1 MDRYVHLQP
10 DDGEVETRELFVT
23 DDLLV
28 KAFAL
33 GPGAELA
40 PHEHPDQTN
49 VFHVLEG
56 ELVVVSGDEEATVS
70 APATV
75 GHERGAPHGA
85 RNETDAPA
93 TFTATMG
100 PMG

>member
-1 MDRYVHLQP
+1 MDRHVDLDP
-10 DDGEVETRELFVT
+10 EAGEVLTRELFVT

-40 PHEHPDQTN
+40 PHEHADQTN

-56 ELVVVSGDEEATVS
+56 DLVVASGGEEAAVS
-70 APATV
+70 APAVV
-75 GHERGAPHGA
+75 GHERGRPHGA
-85 RNETDAPA
+85 RNESDAPA

>member
-1 MDRYVHLQP
+1 MDRYVDLEP
-10 DDGEVETRELFVT
+10 DAGEVLTEELFVT

-56 ELVVVSGDEEATVS
+56 EVVVVSGDQEATVS

-75 GHERGAPHGA
+75 GHERACPHGA
-85 RNETDAPA
+85 RNDSETPA